1 MGVQRLIAAHA
12 EEVVARGDGTWVSAT
27 QWTSAVLY
35 NGLGRYVDALAAA
48 EQGSAYPD
56 ELGLANWSM
65 VELVEAASRS
75 GAPERAAGALERLY
89 RWRARAR
96 AIGRWALKCAPR
108 ALAATAEPA
117 DHLFREAIDR
127 LGRTRLRAYL
137 ARTHLV
143 YGEWLRRER
152 RRQDAREP
160 LRTAHEMLT
169 GMGTAA
175 FAERAE
181 RELLATGERVR
192 KRTVETREDLTAQE
206 LQVAQMARDGLS
218 NSEIGARLF
227 ISPRTV
233 EYHLHKVFTK
243 FNISARGELTA
254 RSPENKARRW
264 PSDGELATRAAL
276 AGASL
281 DRFESRGD
289 TRRGSPDLNN
299 VLWRPSAVR

>member
-1 MGVQRLIAAHA
+1 MPCMSDAGQAGVDCRGELRHCDRNGRPGGIQHLGVQRLIAAHT
-12 EEVVARGDGTWVSAT
+12 EEAVARGDGTWLSAA

-35 NGLGRYVDALAAA
+35 NGLGRYDDALAAA

-75 GAPERAAGALERLY
+75 GAPERAAGALERLSEM
-89 RWRARAR
+89 AGACQSD
-96 AIGRWALKCAPR
+96 WALGIEARSR

-117 DHLFREAIDR
+117 DRLFREAIDR

-152 RRQDAREP
+152 RRQDAREQ

-169 GMGTAA
+169 GMGIAA

-227 ISPRTV
+227 VSPRTV

-243 FNISARGELTA
+243 FNISARGEL
-254 RSPENKARRW
+254 
-264 PSDGELATRAAL
+264 DRALPREQGTAL
-276 AGASL
+276 A
-281 DRFESRGD
+281 
-289 TRRGSPDLNN
+289 
-299 VLWRPSAVR
+299 V